1 MNVYLKFLDI
11 KTYNKIQIHL
21 KLTLIPYTVNPRL
34 EVDLYYKSTPLE
46 VGLFR
51 HVLPLH
57 IMKILLLGRF

>member
-1 MNVYLKFLDI
+1 MYTTNVVSVEIIDACLLSKS
-11 KTYNKIQIHL
+11 KNKQSF
-21 KLTLIPYTVNPRL
+21 TVNPRL

-46 VGLFR
+46 VALFR